1 MFGPPK
7 GGAVLDEFE
16 SGFSRFNNVHSDI
29 LTTYECRGLHSC
41 AVCYPSC
48 LKSPPHHLTSCLIH
62 TDWTQ
67 SLLLRRTARPR
78 MFQTTGGIVD
88 MPLELA
94 GTLRLFH
101 ENLPVCCVLAFVC
114 DSLFWCECTER
125 RWHCFGTA
133 RWCAF
138 GCSLWARTA
147 VIYFILLVLFTL
159 GPVTHKHAPERAGF
173 KGRACS
179 LNSVQQK
186 SNCAGLYRCIGYVK
200 TLTSMLEF
208 LLRECGAFLLHYAT
222 FGWCSSHF
230 CSCK

>member
-114 DSLFWCECTER
+114 DSLFWCECTKR

-133 RWCAF
+133 RLDVA
-138 GCSLWARTA
+138 SERAQQ
-147 VIYFILLVLFTL
+147 LFTL
-159 GPVTHKHAPERAGF
+159 FYLCYLLSDRWHINTP
-173 KGRACS
+173 
-179 LNSVQQK
+179 LSVL
-186 SNCAGLYRCIGYVK
+186 G
-200 TLTSMLEF
+200 
-208 LLRECGAFLLHYAT
+208 LREEPAVLIL
-222 FGWCSSHF
+222 CSKSPTVQDF
-230 CSCK
+230 TDV